1 MDDWMSTVTTPHAG
15 QGQGS
20 HDPHLSVGSSAGT
33 GFFSRRSSSQQQP
46 AGGIPC
52 PALHPGGMVCYRAGW
67 GRRTHKLHQT
77 GASNNSTGFCTEQS
91 GFPKHQR
98 MCPSS
103 VHLTMS
109 VAMQRCI
116 MSSCSSLSRNSPA
129 DDLHTN
135 SKQWYLLRGCWLV
148 QGANRAPAGRSA
160 ARRRERPPPSGCPP
174 SRAASQGSRTGPA
187 KAWPAAARW
196 PEKQSKVT
204 FLAAPERHPESS
216 TP

>member
-1 MDDWMSTVTTPHAG
+1 MTRTCQWAAAPA
-15 QGQGS
+15 
-20 HDPHLSVGSSAGT
+20 PASSAGAAA
-33 GFFSRRSSSQQQP
+33 RSSSQLVGYLALLCIQAAWSAIVLDGDGGPTSCIRQGP
-46 AGGIPC
+46 ATTAQAS
-52 PALHPGGMVCYRAGW
+52 ALSKA
-67 GRRTHKLHQT
+67 
-77 GASNNSTGFCTEQS
+77 ASQSTSECA
-91 GFPKHQR
+91 
-98 MCPSS
+98 PSS